1 MMASSILVITSFCC
15 VIVRIFEA
23 GTRSSYM
30 ADVYDFNELKE
41 GAEKIARHSIRN
53 VLQGQAYDALRV
65 SGWTD
70 DITKIAVEELTRMS
84 PNFKYA
90 VSCIILQKLGQGV
103 DSSST

>member
-1 MMASSILVITSFCC
+1 
-15 VIVRIFEA
+15 
-23 GTRSSYM
+23 M

-90 VSCIILQKLGQGV
+90 VSCIISQKLGQGV